1 MRWFNKVVFHNY
13 ANFKGRAR
21 RKEFWM
27 FYLFYMLFISLA
39 TIADIVIFDLN
50 LEDINDPEVVYPLQT
65 IFMLAVFIPMLS
77 VCARR
82 LHDIGKSGWLQL
94 IGLIPLIGAIVLIIF
109 ACRDSD
115 PLENKYGTSPKLITP
130 STDVKNLKSSVDGVA
145 ESHQDSTPDQTN
157 IFCGKCGKSNSRDN
171 KFCTQC
177 GQTLAS

>member
-1 MRWFNKVVFHNY
+1 MKWFKKVVFHNY

-82 LHDIGKSGWLQL
+82 LHDIGKSGWLTL
-94 IGLIPLIGAIVLIIF
+94 IMLIPFIGSIVLLVF
-109 ACRDSD
+109 FVCKDSD
-115 PLENKYGTSPKLITP
+115 PLENKYGTSPKLIAS
-130 STDVKNLKSSVDGVA
+130 STDVEKL
-145 ESHQDSTPDQTN
+145 
-157 IFCGKCGKSNSRDN
+157 
-171 KFCTQC
+171 
-177 GQTLAS
+177 

>member
-1 MRWFNKVVFHNY
+1 MEWFKKVVFHNY

-21 RKEFWM
+21 RKEYWM
-27 FYLFYMLFISLA
+27 FHLFYVLFIWFLTFLVVFDEAFVVLLFIFTLA
-39 TIADIVIFDLN
+39 MLMPVI
-50 LEDINDPEVVYPLQT
+50 
-65 IFMLAVFIPMLS
+65 S
-77 VCARR
+77 VTARR
-82 LHDIGKSGWLQL
+82 LHDIGKSGWLTL
-94 IGLIPLIGAIVLIIF
+94 IMLIPFIGSIVLLVF
-109 ACRDSD
+109 FVCKDSD

>member
-1 MRWFNKVVFHNY
+1 MEWFNKVVFHNY

-21 RKEFWM
+21 RKEYWM
-27 FYLFYMLFISLA
+27 FYLFFTLFILLA
-39 TIADIVIFDLN
+39 TIADIVVFDLN
-50 LEDINDPEVVYPLQT
+50 LEDPEAFALFQS
-65 IFMLAVFIPMLS
+65 IFILATLMPGIS
-77 VCARR
+77 VTARR
-82 LHDIGKSGWLQL
+82 LHDLGKSGWLQL
-94 IGLIPLIGAIVLIIF
+94 IILIPLIGAIVLLVF
-109 ACRDSD
+109 MCKDGD

-145 ESHQDSTPDQTN
+145 ELHQDSTPDQTN